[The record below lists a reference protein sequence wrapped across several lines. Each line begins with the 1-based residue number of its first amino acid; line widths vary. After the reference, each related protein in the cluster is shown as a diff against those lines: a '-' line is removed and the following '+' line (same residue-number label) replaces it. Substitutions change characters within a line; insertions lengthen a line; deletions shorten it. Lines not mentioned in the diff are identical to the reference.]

1 MDEKSL
7 LKRLQNR
14 DEKVFEEII
23 DRYNAYVTTIVRSLL
38 SSRGT
43 KEDMEEVVADA
54 FIALWETAERIN
66 YERYSSIKH
75 ILRLLPEI
83 KQKTD

>member
-43 KEDMEEVVADA
+43 NGFMDILFQAVDVRNWVRKKWIA
-54 FIALWETAERIN
+54 FRTR
-66 YERYSSIKH
+66 S
-75 ILRLLPEI
+75 
-83 KQKTD
+83 

>member
-23 DRYNAYVTTIVRSLL
+23 DRYNACL
-38 SSRGT
+38 
-43 KEDMEEVVADA
+43 
-54 FIALWETAERIN
+54 
-66 YERYSSIKH
+66 
-75 ILRLLPEI
+75 
-83 KQKTD
+83 

>member
-43 KEDMEEVVADA
+43 KQGHVG
-54 FIALWETAERIN
+54 F
-66 YERYSSIKH
+66 
-75 ILRLLPEI
+75 
-83 KQKTD
+83 

>member
-43 KEDMEEVVADA
+43 NASLPKYTGEGV
-54 FIALWETAERIN
+54 LWQAGEGQPKRTLKTEYQYGDIFLNRIC
-66 YERYSSIKH
+66 H
-75 ILRLLPEI
+75 F
-83 KQKTD
+83 